1 MSTNDMNL
9 TGRIALVTGASSGI
23 GKATA
28 KALADA
34 GVLVGLAARSTAK
47 LEILAEDIEAGGG
60 RAAVI
65 PTDLRNEDQIASMVA
80 TTLQT
85 FGSLDILVNNAGVFY
100 WKSVADADADEWRR
114 ELEVNLLGL
123 MNVTRIASN
132 VMLKQGSG
140 HIVNVSSLS
149 GRYPGP
155 GWPGYTASKFGVNG
169 FTESILYDLRKNGIR
184 VTLIE
189 PGEVDTPM
197 QSDEERES
205 GRFLNPE
212 DVADA
217 IIYAISR
224 PDHVIISDIQLL
236 PNWNI

>member
-1 MSTNDMNL
+1 MKERSINDMIL
-9 TGRIALVTGASSGI
+9 TDRIALVTGASSGI

-28 KALADA
+28 KALADV
-34 GVLVGLAARSTAK
+34 GVLVGLASRRTEE
-47 LEILAEDIEAGGG
+47 LEMLADDIKAMGG
-60 RAAVI
+60 RVVVI

-85 FGSLDILVNNAGVFY
+85 FGGLDILVNNAGVGH
-100 WKSVADADADEWRR
+100 WKPVADADPDEWRR

-123 MNVTRIASN
+123 MNVTRIATKA
-132 VMLKQGSG
+132 MLKQGSG

-149 GRYPGP
+149 GRYAGP
-155 GWPGYTASKFGVNG
+155 GWPGYSASKFGVNG
-169 FTESILYDLRKNGIR
+169 FTESILYDLRENGIR

-189 PGEVDTPM
+189 PGAVDAPM
-197 QSDEERES
+197 QSDADRES

-217 IIYAISR
+217 IIYAVSR
-224 PDHVIISDIQLL
+224 PEHVCISDIQLL
-236 PNWNI
+236 AL